1 LSYETTLAWLCGL
14 EVRRGMDFRL
24 ARLGP
29 VLDALDHP
37 EGAFPAIHVAGTN
50 GKGSTAAMLHAAY
63 TAGGLRA
70 GLYTSPHLLS
80 FRERIR
86 VGTDL
91 IDEEAVVAHAARVR
105 DAMTGAGVRL
115 TFFEIA
121 TLMAF
126 LEFRRR
132 EVDLAV
138 VEVGLGGR
146 LDATNVVHSVAA
158 VVTSIGYDHQAYLGD
173 SIECIAREKAG
184 IIRADIPVVTGDL
197 PHEAVVTIERIRG
210 DYQAPWL
217 RYGRDFGPWPTDAR
231 VSLAGEHQRVNRA
244 VAAATTRLL
253 AGRFPLAP
261 GTVERALATVRWP
274 GRLECFAGAPAVVVD
289 AAHNPEAVHTLC
301 VALPAVLARLG
312 TGRRRVLLF
321 GAMGDK
327 PWAEMLSRL
336 VPMFD
341 EVVLAPVDTPRSF
354 DPRSAADAVAGQR
367 ACRVAASATH
377 GLELARRQAGPEGS
391 IVVTGSIFLAA
402 ELYVMCGGDEE
413 PFVSR
418 AI

>member
-1 LSYETTLAWLCGL
+1 
-14 EVRRGMDFRL
+14 MDFRL

-37 EGAFPAIHVAGTN
+37 ERAFPAIHVAGTN

-63 TAGGLRA
+63 TAGGLCA

-86 VGTDL
+86 VGPDL
-91 IDEEAVVAHAARVR
+91 IEEEAVVAHGARVR
-105 DAMTGAGVRL
+105 DAMAGAGVEL

-132 EVDLAV
+132 AVDLAV

-173 SIECIAREKAG
+173 SVECIAREKAG
-184 IIRADIPVVTGDL
+184 IIRADIPVITGDL
-197 PHEAVVTIERIRG
+197 PQEALAAIERCRDG
-210 DYQAPWL
+210 HHAPWL
-217 RYGRDFGPWPTDAR
+217 RYGRDFGPWPMTDAGA
-231 VSLAGEHQRVNRA
+231 SLAGEHQSVNRA
-244 VAAATTRLL
+244 VAAAATRVL
-253 AGRFPLAP
+253 ADRFPLAP
-261 GTVERALATVRWP
+261 ATVERALATVRWP
-274 GRLECFAGAPAVVVD
+274 GRLECFTGAPAIVVD
-289 AAHNPEAVHTLC
+289 GAHNPQAVQRLC
-301 VALPAVLARLG
+301 AALPAVLARLG
-312 TGRRRVLLF
+312 ARRRRVLLF

-327 PWAEMLSRL
+327 CWAEMLARL

-341 EVVLAPVDTPRSF
+341 EVVLVPVDMPRSF
-354 DPRSAADAVAGQR
+354 DPRPAALALTGETT
-367 ACRVAASATH
+367 CHVAASATQ
-377 GLELARRQAGPEGS
+377 GLEVARRNAGPEGS
-391 IVVTGSIFLAA
+391 VVVTGSIFLVA

-413 PFVSR
+413 PFRSKDR
-418 AI
+418 

>member
-1 LSYETTLAWLCGL
+1 
-14 EVRRGMDFRL
+14 MDFRL

-37 EGAFPAIHVAGTN
+37 ERAFPAIHVAGTN

-63 TAGGLRA
+63 TTGGLRA
-70 GLYTSPHLLS
+70 GLYTSPHLLC

-91 IDEEAVVAHAARVR
+91 IEEAAVVAHAACVR
-105 DAMTGAGVRL
+105 DAMAGAGVQL

-126 LEFRRR
+126 LEFRRQ

-197 PHEAVVTIERIRG
+197 PPEAIAAIERCRG
-210 DYQAPWL
+210 GHHAPWL
-217 RYGRDFGPWPTDAR
+217 RYGRDFGPWPTDAG

-244 VAAATTRLL
+244 VAAATTRVL

-261 GTVERALATVRWP
+261 ATVERALATVRWP
-274 GRLECFAGAPAVVVD
+274 GRLECFAGAPAVVID
-289 AAHNPEAVHTLC
+289 GAHNTEAVQKLC

-312 TGRRRVLLF
+312 APGRRVLLF

-327 PWAEMLSRL
+327 RWADMLSRL

-341 EVVLAPVDTPRSF
+341 EVVLAPVDMPRSF
-354 DPRSAADAVAGQR
+354 DPSSAAEEMAGVQ
-367 ACRVAASATH
+367 ACRVAASAAQ
-377 GLELARRQAGPEGS
+377 GLELARRRAGPEGS
-391 IVVTGSIFLAA
+391 VVVTGSIFLAA

-418 AI
+418 DH